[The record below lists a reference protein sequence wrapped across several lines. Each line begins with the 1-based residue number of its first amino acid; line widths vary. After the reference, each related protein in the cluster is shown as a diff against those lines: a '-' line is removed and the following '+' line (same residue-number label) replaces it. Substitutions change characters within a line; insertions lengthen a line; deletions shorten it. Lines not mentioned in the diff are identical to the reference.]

1 LSPTAVPASTPAPP
15 ASTAAAPPRDA
26 GLAGILRELER
37 LDALLDRAV
46 QAARERAVAEAGG
59 DPYRGLYVSH
69 EEAEGLV
76 VREPGAPS
84 LSADGWAAPER
95 GAGSPLARLAAVAGL
110 SPFETDLLL
119 IALAPDLDLKYER
132 IYAYLQDDVTRRRP
146 TVDLAFGLLCPSFG
160 ARAAARARLSPA
172 GTLRRNGL
180 LHLVEDAGQKHAPL
194 LGRTLKADERVVDWL
209 LGSDEPD
216 PALQHVARA
225 VPTGATLDALLLP
238 EDLRRRLRL
247 MAEER
252 GPGGRPPVFHLQGA
266 AGVGRQALAAALCG
280 EQGLGLLAVDCARLA
295 GDDAPALSET
305 LRLAAREALLRGS
318 GLLLEGWDAL
328 LGDDRRAARAVA
340 VGEVDGWDA
349 PTFVAGELA
358 WEPGDALHERPLL
371 RVEVPSPDYADRV
384 TLWTASLNGDGSRD
398 PSLDADALANKFR
411 FTGGQIREAA
421 ATARN
426 LARAR
431 DPQGGRLTM
440 ADLYAACRMHS
451 NPRLA
456 ALARKITPRYA
467 WDDIVLPPDRVQQL
481 REITNYVKYRSLVYG
496 EWGFDR
502 KLAMGK
508 GLNALFAGGSGTG
521 KTMAAEIIAG
531 ELALDLYKID
541 LSSVVSKYIGETEKN
556 LSRIFNEAETS
567 NAILFFDE
575 ADSMFGKRSE
585 VRDSHDRYAN
595 LEISYLLQRME
606 EYEGVVI
613 LATNFRKNMDDAF
626 VRRLHFSIDFPFPA
640 ERERLRIWQRVWPER
655 IPRSADVDLEQ
666 IARRV
671 EVAGGSIRNIALA
684 AAFLAA
690 DEEGV
695 VCMSHLVRA
704 TRREYQKMGKV
715 LSDGDLG
722 DLARAG

>member
-1 LSPTAVPASTPAPP
+1 VSSAAVPTATPQA
-15 ASTAAAPPRDA
+15 T

-46 QAARERAVAEAGG
+46 QAARERAAAETGG

-84 LSADGWAAPER
+84 LAAGGWTPPER
-95 GAGSPLARLAAVAGL
+95 DGASPLGRLAEIAGL

-119 IALAPDLDLKYER
+119 VALAPDLDLKYER

-146 TVDLAFGLLCPSFG
+146 TVDLAFGLLCPSFA

-172 GTLRRNGL
+172 GTLRRHGL
-180 LHLVEDAGQKHAPL
+180 LHLVEEPGQKHPPL
-194 LGRTLKADERVVDWL
+194 LGRTLKVDERVVDWL
-209 LGSDEPD
+209 LGSGEVE
-216 PALQHVARA
+216 PALQHVARM
-225 VPTGATLDALLLP
+225 VSTGVSLDALLLP

-247 MAEER
+247 MAGER

-266 AGVGRQALAAALCG
+266 SGVGKESVAAALCG
-280 EQGLGLLAVDCARLA
+280 EAGLGLLAVDCGRLPA
-295 GDDAPALSET
+295 DDAPATAEM
-305 LRLAAREALLRGS
+305 LRLAGREALLRGS
-318 GLLLEGWDAL
+318 ALLLEGWDAL
-328 LGDDRRAARAVA
+328 LGDERRAARAVA
-340 VGEVDGWDA
+340 VGEVDGWEA
-349 PTFVAGELA
+349 PTFVTGELP

-371 RVEVPSPDYADRV
+371 RVEVPRPDYADRV
-384 TLWTASLNGDGSRD
+384 ALWTASLNGDGSRD
-398 PSLDADALANKFR
+398 PALDAPALANKFR
-411 FTGGQIREAA
+411 FTGGQIHEAA

-451 NPRLA
+451 NPRLS
-456 ALARKITPRYA
+456 ALARKIAPRYA
-467 WDDIVLPPDRVQQL
+467 WDDIVLPADRVQQL

-508 GLNALFAGGSGTG
+508 GLNALFAGPSGTG

-541 LSSVVSKYIGETEKN
+541 LSAVVSKYIGETEKN

-626 VRRLHFSIDFPFPA
+626 VRRLHFSIDFPFPS
-640 ERERLRIWQRVWPER
+640 ERERLGIWQRVWPDR
-655 IPRSADVDLEQ
+655 IPRAADVDLEQ

-695 VCMSHLVRA
+695 VGMSHVVRA